1 MEKNPKVDTFILKA
15 ASFAQPILNH
25 LRGIV
30 ESAEPEME
38 ETIKWGFP
46 NYVFNGQIICS
57 FSAFKQHC
65 SFSFW
70 LGASLDD
77 PEGILNKVGETGMG
91 QLGKIKSLEELPD
104 TEILVKYI
112 RAAIQLSES
121 GSTKTTARE
130 KKASIDLKSADLP
143 EIFGSFQKQ
152 AENFDA
158 FPPSHRKEYLAWVN
172 EAKTEATRIKRIETM
187 MEWLLEG
194 KSRNWKYEKKK

>member
-1 MEKNPKVDTFILKA
+1 
-15 ASFAQPILNH
+15 
-25 LRGIV
+25 
-30 ESAEPEME
+30 
-38 ETIKWGFP
+38 
-46 NYVFNGQIICS
+46 
-57 FSAFKQHC
+57 
-65 SFSFW
+65 
-70 LGASLDD
+70 
-77 PEGILNKVGETGMG
+77 MG